1 MAGPP
6 ALSRRVFEKYDKD
19 ESGTIDRNEFKAMC
33 YDLGY
38 YLSEAETDIA
48 FRTIDLSG
56 NGDITY
62 DEFYQA
68 PPPHTPHTRDR
79 THRTRTHRTRLTMSV
94 CVRPQ
99 FWRND
104 KRFENLHKSPA
115 ELQRLQAAVL
125 RHHRIRGPWRRTVA
139 RARATVRSRRRDSG
153 WHDLFPARW
162 LPVPRRRVGRPASTR
177 RTRCRQLPGRRGW
190 AKRRRWSFDENS

>member
-68 PPPHTPHTRDR
+68 RTHTRTRR
-79 THRTRTHRTRLTMSV
+79 THRTRTRTHRTRLTMSV
-94 CVRPQ
+94 
-99 FWRND
+99 
-104 KRFENLHKSPA
+104 
-115 ELQRLQAAVL
+115 
-125 RHHRIRGPWRRTVA
+125 
-139 RARATVRSRRRDSG
+139 
-153 WHDLFPARW
+153 
-162 LPVPRRRVGRPASTR
+162 
-177 RTRCRQLPGRRGW
+177 
-190 AKRRRWSFDENS
+190 

>member
-68 PPPHTPHTRDR
+68 QHTPHTPHTRD
-79 THRTRTHRTRLTMSV
+79 RTRTHRTRLTMSV
-94 CVRPQ
+94 YVCVC
-99 FWRND
+99 
-104 KRFENLHKSPA
+104 A
-115 ELQRLQAAVL
+115 
-125 RHHRIRGPWRRTVA
+125 
-139 RARATVRSRRRDSG
+139 ATVLAERQAVRE
-153 WHDLFPARW
+153 PAQE
-162 LPVPRRRVGRPASTR
+162 PGRAAAFA
-177 RTRCRQLPGRRGW
+177 GRRGLLPVL
-190 AKRRRWSFDENS
+190 